1 MAITKQKRITV
12 YKTAINNQHVHQK
25 KKTKVQQQLINFND
39 EMFHQHM
46 DYELSPFFPTPRC
59 RCQSVH
65 MRECLGIRSF
75 PSCNWNPTF
84 LQQWS
89 AKATTRSTL
98 FESWNHMETIEKKLP
113 PWDTERAGPR
123 LPHWGL
129 MLSRKTLVFWF
140 SFKLMSAY
148 TNYHE
153 SHVPSKIFFSWTE

>member
-12 YKTAINNQHVHQK
+12 YKTAINNQHVHK
-25 KKTKVQQQLINFND
+25 KKKQRSSNNWSISTMKCSINTWTTSCHPSFRPRGAAASLSICENASAFGVSLRVTGIQLFFNNGLPKQQQG
-39 EMFHQHM
+39 QHS
-46 DYELSPFFPTPRC
+46 LN
-59 RCQSVH
+59 
-65 MRECLGIRSF
+65 L
-75 PSCNWNPTF
+75 
-84 LQQWS
+84 
-89 AKATTRSTL
+89 
-98 FESWNHMETIEKKLP
+98 ETIWKQLKKKLP